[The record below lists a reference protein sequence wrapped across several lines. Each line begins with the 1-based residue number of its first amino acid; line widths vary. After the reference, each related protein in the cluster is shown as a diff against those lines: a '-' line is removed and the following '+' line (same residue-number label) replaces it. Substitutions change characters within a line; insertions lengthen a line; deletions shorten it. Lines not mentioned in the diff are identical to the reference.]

1 MNVDQS
7 GEGLECPSRLTNA
20 GSMLA
25 LSTVR
30 LTSSLTQAP
39 AGAATLSPHSSP
51 SYLILPGASV
61 AHFRGLAPYCQ
72 NAREQKFA
80 MTILE
85 KH

>member
-61 AHFRGLAPYCQ
+61 AHCRGLAPYCR

-80 MTILE
+80 VESLE